1 MRDGNL
7 LLSVL
12 HILLVIDTKSCKVSI
27 SSHESLLI
35 TELPFVLT
43 SYHQQEDEKELE
55 GGSL

>member
-12 HILLVIDTKSCKVSI
+12 LILLVIDTKSCKVSM

-43 SYHQQEDEKELE
+43 SYHQQEDEKELNE
-55 GGSL
+55 GSL

>member
-12 HILLVIDTKSCKVSI
+12 HILLVIDTKSCKVSM

-43 SYHQQEDEKELE
+43 SYHQQEDEKEL
-55 GGSL
+55 

>member
-12 HILLVIDTKSCKVSI
+12 LILLVIDTKSCKVSM

-43 SYHQQEDEKELE
+43 SYHQQEDEKEL
-55 GGSL
+55 

>member
-12 HILLVIDTKSCKVSI
+12 HILLGIDTKSCKVSM
-27 SSHESLLI
+27 SSHEILLI

-43 SYHQQEDEKELE
+43 SYHQQEDEKELKE
-55 GGSL
+55 GSL